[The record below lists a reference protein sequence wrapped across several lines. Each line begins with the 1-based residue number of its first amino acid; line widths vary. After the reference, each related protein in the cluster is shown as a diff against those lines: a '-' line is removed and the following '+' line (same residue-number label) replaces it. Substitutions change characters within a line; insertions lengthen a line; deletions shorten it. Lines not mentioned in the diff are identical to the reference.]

1 MSIFRKE
8 DEMDKY
14 IEFKSMKISYYVT
27 ALCLLIWAII
37 DVVSNRNSLALML
50 LLTQVITLS
59 FFKLRYTK
67 KLGESS
73 DKQS

>member
-1 MSIFRKE
+1 MSIFRKV

-27 ALCLLIWAII
+27 ALCLLIWAIT
-37 DVVSNRNSLALML
+37 DVANNRNSLALML
-50 LLTQVITLS
+50 LLTQLITLS

-73 DKQS
+73 DK

>member
-37 DVVSNRNSLALML
+37 DVVSGNRHNIAVL
-50 LLTQVITLS
+50 LLLQQFMTLS

-67 KLGESS
+67 KLGEGS
-73 DKQS
+73 DK

>member
-1 MSIFRKE
+1 MSILRKV
-8 DEMDKY
+8 DEMDRY